1 MGITPLR
8 PKLALAPNTQQTPA
22 EIETRPMRLSEESA
36 MDVGDAWAVIWRGR
50 LRVFACVVIMAAAAW
65 AYIQK
70 ITTPI
75 YQATATVVLETR
87 STQVIDMEGVISG
100 LSGESVDIATQVQ
113 VLRARSLHAR
123 VVDEL
128 DLSAHPV
135 FIRPPRSY
143 ELLAQIS
150 ALFPSGL
157 FASPYDLLGPDRR
170 DGTIDALSEM
180 ISIRNIPNSLVFE
193 IKVETTNPTLSAQI
207 ANAMADRYVT
217 DQLLVKSEATEQA
230 TNWLSERVIALE
242 AELEEAETNLT
253 AFTTEIDLISA
264 DDLLEMQRQAK
275 EQRLRIT
282 HAEEEITRLQGLE
295 GQGSSEDRRRNL
307 EALSRT
313 ERLLANLNDAR
324 IDLDARI
331 EAQSQDL
338 IRLEQ
343 LERETEATRLQYS
356 HFLNRFKET
365 SVQQGIQRADSRI
378 LSSAFVPTDPSSP
391 RKALILAM
399 GISIGL
405 LVGIAWVLLREGRQ
419 VGFRSGL
426 QLELATG
433 LAVMG
438 QIPRTKRNSR
448 KFMTKTLASK
458 RTTSFSEA
466 VRNLRTSILATNFK
480 APPQVIMLSSSVPSE
495 GKTTQS
501 IALAHQLGALGN
513 SVLLIEGDVRRRVFQ
528 HYFPLHGK
536 QGLLSAISDDSG
548 LETLVHTD
556 QRLGIDVLA
565 GEASEIN
572 AADLFES
579 AQFARF
585 MRIICDQYDHIVI
598 DTPPVLAVPDAR
610 VIGRYA
616 DAILYVVRWDYTNA
630 HQVSE
635 GLSQF
640 ETSGLRVSGLILS
653 QIDPKGMKR
662 YGYSSY
668 YGSAGSS
675 YYTASA

>member
-1 MGITPLR
+1 MR
-8 PKLALAPNTQQTPA
+8 PKLALATDHLELTA
-22 EIETRPMRLSEESA
+22 ETKVRPIRQAEESA
-36 MDVGDAWAVIWRGR
+36 LDVGDAWAVIWRGR
-50 LRVFACVVIMAAAAW
+50 LRILACVMIAASAAW
-65 AYIQK
+65 TYVQEIAIP
-70 ITTPI
+70 T
-75 YQATATVVLETR
+75 YQAMTTVVLETR

-128 DLSAHPV
+128 DLTEHPDFV
-135 FIRPPRSY
+135 RPRRSTD
-143 ELLAQIS
+143 
-150 ALFPSGL
+150 L
-157 FASPYDLLGPDRR
+157 FARINATLPLDMFSERDDTLAPNRR
-170 DGTIDALSEM
+170 NDTIDAVAEAVTV
-180 ISIRNIPNSLVFE
+180 RNIPNSLVFE
-193 IKVETTNPTLSAQI
+193 ITVETVDPSLSAQI
-207 ANAMADRYVT
+207 ADTMAEQYIT
-217 DQLLVKSEATEQA
+217 DQLSVKSEATEQA
-230 TNWLSERVIALE
+230 TNWLSERVVALE
-242 AELEEAETNLT
+242 AELEQAETQLK
-253 AFTTEIDLISA
+253 AFTTETDLISA
-264 DDLLEMQRQAK
+264 EDLLEMQRQAK

-282 HAEEEITRLQGLE
+282 HAEEEITRLVGLE
-295 GQGSSEDRRRNL
+295 GQGNSEERRRTL

-324 IDLDARI
+324 DDLDARI

-378 LSSAFVPTDPSSP
+378 LSPAFVPVAPSSP
-391 RKALILAM
+391 RKVLILAM
-399 GISIGL
+399 GVCFGL
-405 LVGIAWVLLREGRQ
+405 FVGIAWVLLREGRMI
-419 VGFRSGL
+419 GFRSGL

-448 KFMTKTLASK
+448 KFLTKLLSSN

-466 VRNLRTSILATNFK
+466 VRNLRTSILATNFQT
-480 APPQVIMLSSSVPSE
+480 PPQVIMLTSSVPSE

-501 IALAHQLGALGN
+501 IALAQQLSALGK

-528 HYFPLHGK
+528 HYFSLQGK
-536 QGLLSAISDDSG
+536 QGLLSVISGNRD
-548 LETLVHTD
+548 LEELVHID
-556 QRLGIDVLA
+556 ERLGIDVLA

-585 MRIICDQYDHIVI
+585 MRIVCHQYDHIVI

-635 GLSQF
+635 GLAQF
-640 ETSGLRVSGLILS
+640 ETSGLRVSGLVLS

>member
-1 MGITPLR
+1 
-8 PKLALAPNTQQTPA
+8 
-22 EIETRPMRLSEESA
+22 MRLSEESV

-50 LRVFACVVIMAAAAW
+50 LRILACMMIMAAAAW
-65 AYIQK
+65 TYIQK
-70 ITTPI
+70 IATPT

-87 STQVIDMEGVISG
+87 STQVIDVEGVISG

-113 VLRARSLHAR
+113 VLRARSVHAR

-128 DLSAHPV
+128 G
-135 FIRPPRSY
+135 
-143 ELLAQIS
+143 LLANPDFAKPLRFS
-150 ALFPSGL
+150 ELFSYVKSVVPIRVFSDLGDPSG
-157 FASPYDLLGPDRR
+157 PTHR
-170 DGTIDALSEM
+170 DEAIDAVSDM

-193 IKVETTNPTLSAQI
+193 ITVEHASPTLSAKI
-207 ANAMADRYVT
+207 ADAMAAQYIS
-217 DQLLVKSEATEQA
+217 DQLSVKSDATAQA
-230 TNWLSERVIALE
+230 TNWLSERVVALE
-242 AELEEAETNLT
+242 TELEEAETNLKT
-253 AFTTEIDLISA
+253 FTTETDLISA
-264 DDLLEMQRQAK
+264 EDLLEMQRQAK

-295 GQGSSEDRRRNL
+295 GQGNSEERRRNQ

-324 IDLDARI
+324 VDLDSRI
-331 EAQSQDL
+331 EDQSQDL

-365 SVQQGIQRADSRI
+365 SVQEGIQRADSRI
-378 LSSAFVPTDPSSP
+378 LSPAFVPTDPSSP
-391 RKALILAM
+391 RKVLILAM
-399 GISIGL
+399 GISVGL

-448 KFMTKTLASK
+448 KFMTKTLASR

-501 IALAHQLGALGN
+501 IALAQQLGALGK

-536 QGLLSAISDDSG
+536 QGLLSAISGDSS

-668 YGSAGSS
+668 YGAAGSS